1 MEDFI
6 GIIVAILVALGGSF
20 IDSISKARKKRK
32 LEAERRRGVSV
43 SEPYTSQ
50 SYVPSYVSHI
60 SEGSRMPEYQPLE
73 VPEQYVSEPLPGD
86 VTEPQ
91 IQEPV
96 SAAVT
101 TPSVADEALQA
112 HYARWRNAIIDA
124 QIITPKF

>member
-6 GIIVAILVALGGSF
+6 GIIVAILIAVGGSF

-32 LEAERRRGVSV
+32 LEAERRRDASMH
-43 SEPYTSQ
+43 ETYTPQ
-50 SYVPSYVSHI
+50 SYTPSYVSHL
-60 SEGSRMPEYQPLE
+60 SEGSRLPEYQPIELND
-73 VPEQYVSEPLPGD
+73 QSYSEPLPGD
-86 VTEPQ
+86 ITEPQ
-91 IQEPV
+91 LQE
-96 SAAVT
+96 SAQSSPA